1 MKTRIN
7 NITSNEFLENFK
19 DNLIRDF
26 DFTIENY
33 FSNVLKLSIIDN
45 GIKRKVPVQIGT
57 YERWYQNKV
66 ENNKEQINRQ
76 TDYPRMFIKQNDIED
91 ADDKYIP
98 KQIHNEKIVRTKYVG
113 KNIQGKPIWEIANIK
128 IPTYIEISYEISFY
142 CWKANQVSEII
153 QQILSRDKRIG
164 LETSKGFYVRLVR
177 SGFSDN
183 SNIDDFSDEQRLLG
197 KTFTITMGGNFFIGK
212 DLNEANISKHYTSP
226 KISYT
231 ERVIDGSIIDIY
243 KTKEIETH

>member
-7 NITSNEFLENFK
+7 TITSNEFLENFK

-26 DFTIENY
+26 DFAVQKY
-33 FSNVLKLSIIDN
+33 FSETLKLSIVDN
-45 GIKRKVPVQIGT
+45 GIKKKVPVQMGT

-91 ADDKYIP
+91 IDDRYIP
-98 KQIHNEKIVRTKYVG
+98 KQVHTDKIVRTKYIGRNV
-113 KNIQGKPIWEIANIK
+113 QGKPIWEIANIK
-128 IPTYIEISYEISFY
+128 IPTYIEISYDVSFY
-142 CWKANQVSEII
+142 CWKTNQVNEIV
-153 QQILSRDKRIG
+153 QQILSKDKRVGIK
-164 LETSKGFYVRLVR
+164 TDNGFYIRLIR

-183 SNIDDFSDEQRLLG
+183 SNIDDFSDEQRLMG
-197 KTFTITMGGNFFIGK
+197 KTFTIAAGGNFFIGK

-231 ERVIDGSIIDIY
+231 ERIIRGDITDII
-243 KTKEIETH
+243 KTHEIETY